1 MILPQYTLVIPP
13 TAFPICLE
21 GAPSSYLQRLRK
33 VYPMSY
39 TLVQISSF
47 VFAEYSTFHF
57 ILLSILDLSENSRF
71 GLLIPLR
78 QPRTLNPEPLLVSLV
93 SIFIC
98 FNTIIA
104 RLVSHVS

>member
-1 MILPQYTLVIPP
+1 MFYLLKQEEKRIKTIIITQVTIYNNNETLRYMTSRV
-13 TAFPICLE
+13 
-21 GAPSSYLQRLRK
+21 
-33 VYPMSY
+33 
-39 TLVQISSF
+39 F
-47 VFAEYSTFHF
+47 VEFSTYHF
-57 ILLSILDLSENSRF
+57 ILLLILDLLENSRF